1 MVDALGGHTA
11 AQNTL
16 GAEGLRDGDALSST
30 TLSNLL
36 QGLRGNGIVRLQ
48 DTAYG
53 STRNAVNNQ
62 PGAVV
67 RASTHTLTVQGGYA
81 VLDGVLY
88 EFAGG
93 PGGTATVTI
102 GSHGTGTALAA
113 SGEQS
118 MYVVYVASQGGQAK
132 IHVDGGSPVQTS
144 TGLYPQLPTQ
154 FLVDYDTGGSIL
166 NDQVVALATLRCSYN
181 AGGGTHKVDVQEVN
195 DKRIFT
201 RSNPIYMTPLSS
213 GTIVTDGS
221 ELSQISRGAAEGI
234 NTAAQLNALFSGN
247 EAGVLGNNA
256 NGSTKIDVGAL
267 WMSTGRSGTSLGYGP
282 GDGVDRSSNRMNDD
296 LFFAGQNNNE
306 TGVITKRLFTE
317 GVSAP
322 TGTLS
327 TASYTISSHGDKW
340 FIFAPANGAT
350 ITLNPEKSGSTYLF
364 PEGHVIEVCNS
375 AAANGG
381 NIVFDSTGL
390 NTTLLPDQRATF
402 IFEGS
407 TWLRCDY
414 QAAISTMAFT
424 TLTDTPSSLGSAGQ
438 HIRVNSGGT
447 AFEFIDSPTLT
458 TEEVQDVVGGMF
470 SGNTETNIT
479 ATYQDSDGTID
490 LVVAEQR
497 TDAQVKDLAGA
508 LFTGNT
514 ETFITATYQTSDDTV
529 DLVVPVHDED
539 DLSSNSATHLAT
551 QQSIKAYVDAQ
562 VAGVIDSAPGALDTL
577 NELAAAIKR

>member
-1 MVDALGGHTA
+1 MVDALAGHTA

-16 GAEGLRDGDALSST
+16 GSEGLRDGDSLSSS

-53 STRNAVNNQ
+53 STRNAVNTQ
-62 PGAVV
+62 PGAVI
-67 RASTHTLTVQGGYA
+67 RSSAHTLTVQGGYA

-118 MYVVYVASQGGQAK
+118 MYSVYLASQGGQAK
-132 IHVDGGSPVQTS
+132 IHADGGSPVQTS
-144 TGLYPQLPTQ
+144 SGLYPQLPTQ
-154 FLVDYDTGGSIL
+154 FLVDYDTGGSIA
-166 NDQVVALATLRCSYN
+166 NDQVVVLATLRCSYN
-181 AGGGTHKVDVQEVN
+181 ASGGTHKVDVQEVN

-247 EAGVLGNNA
+247 EVGALGTNA
-256 NGSTKIDVGAL
+256 NGSVKIDVGAL

-282 GDGVDRSSNRMNDD
+282 GNGLDRGSNRMMDD
-296 LFFAGQNNNE
+296 LFFAGQENSE
-306 TGVITKRLFTE
+306 VGVVTKRLFTE

-322 TGTLS
+322 SGTLT

-350 ITLNPEKSGSTYLF
+350 VPLNP
-364 PEGHVIEVCNS
+364 
-375 AAANGG
+375 
-381 NIVFDSTGL
+381 
-390 NTTLLPDQRATF
+390 
-402 IFEGS
+402 
-407 TWLRCDY
+407 
-414 QAAISTMAFT
+414 
-424 TLTDTPSSLGSAGQ
+424 
-438 HIRVNSGGT
+438 
-447 AFEFIDSPTLT
+447 
-458 TEEVQDVVGGMF
+458 
-470 SGNTETNIT
+470 
-479 ATYQDSDGTID
+479 
-490 LVVAEQR
+490 
-497 TDAQVKDLAGA
+497 
-508 LFTGNT
+508 
-514 ETFITATYQTSDDTV
+514 
-529 DLVVPVHDED
+529 
-539 DLSSNSATHLAT
+539 
-551 QQSIKAYVDAQ
+551 
-562 VAGVIDSAPGALDTL
+562 
-577 NELAAAIKR
+577 